1 MHRVCNELRGT
12 VHGLLSNRTDQV
24 TYTPLVIASP
34 LTWMRDGLRMSA
46 TDRRCRD
53 GYERRSYRAWFEES
67 RATSSW
73 AAISFIVGEMACGS
87 PD

>member
-53 GYERRSYRAWFEES
+53 G
-67 RATSSW
+67 
-73 AAISFIVGEMACGS
+73 
-87 PD
+87 